1 MKDAVS
7 SISTTIDGAAFVSRH
22 SAGQSC
28 SFNPHSAFR
37 NPKRAMSKKPTRTT
51 RKAAT
56 KKRAAKKRG
65 PSRAPAVA
73 TGALERRLL
82 AAVEAVDVAHALTMP
97 LIRAIENVLYIAAR
111 ALGAGEASVLVRDE
125 ERGGLRFLVAIGA
138 VADKLLDVW
147 IPPGKGI
154 AGFVFASGQPMAVA
168 DVQRESAFYDEIDR
182 MTGYTTQTILA
193 TPLQIDG
200 ETIGVLEFINRLGG
214 APHEPYSPNEMNWAA
229 RFADSIAGM
238 VAAHETAGLVEML
251 FRRAVEDAAGAD
263 GGARPKGTPGA
274 GDLRGWLAEVR
285 AAPEHRELLSLAV
298 SLRDIAGRGEAER
311 KLCRDILESLSRW
324 AVGRSAVPGA
334 SYFQ

>member
-1 MKDAVS
+1 
-7 SISTTIDGAAFVSRH
+7 
-22 SAGQSC
+22 
-28 SFNPHSAFR
+28 
-37 NPKRAMSKKPTRTT
+37 MSKKPTKSA

-56 KKRAAKKRG
+56 KKRAAKKGG
-65 PSRAPAVA
+65 PSRARAA
-73 TGALERRLL
+73 GDSLERRLL

-111 ALGAGEASVLVRDE
+111 ALGAGEASVIVRDE

-147 IPPGKGI
+147 LPPGKGV

-168 DVQRESAFYDEIDR
+168 DVHHESAFYDEIDR

-200 ETIGVLEFINRLGG
+200 ETIGVLEFINRLGNP
-214 APHEPYSPNEMNWAA
+214 PHEPYSPNEMDWAA
-229 RFADSIAGM
+229 RFADSIAEM

-251 FRRAVEDAAGAD
+251 FRRAVEGAT
-263 GGARPKGTPGA
+263 KPGA
-274 GDLRGWLAEVR
+274 GSKGEPGAVDLRRWLGEVR

-298 SLRDIAGRGEAER
+298 SLRDIAARGEAER
-311 KLCRDILESLSRW
+311 RLCRDILDSLSRW
-324 AVGRSAVPGA
+324 AEGRGALPGA